1 MSNILSNKRGLI
13 TGVLDERSLAWHVAK
28 RCIEEGATIVLT
40 NTETATK
47 LGTVAQLAAENNLPF
62 IACDMTKQDDVAEL
76 LTKSQELLGGPIDF
90 VLHAVAQ
97 SQNLRRH
104 KTYDQVNYE
113 YFHRTLDIS
122 ALSLHRLL
130 QTAMDLDAI
139 GTGGSVVALTYIASE
154 RYVEGYGDMSDAK
167 AMLDSI
173 VRQMGA
179 IYGMKKKVRVNA
191 VSQSLTPTK
200 ASAQWSAQQDYY
212 RYLEALSPLG
222 MADADDC
229 ADLCVALFSDLTR
242 KVTMQTLYN
251 DGGNSRTMMTESM
264 ATIFTAL
271 MDKAENRTT
280 TL

>member
-1 MSNILSNKRGLI
+1 MSNILSQKKGLI
-13 TGVLDERSLAWHVAK
+13 LGVLDERSLAWHVAQ
-28 RCIEEGATIVLT
+28 RCLEEGATIVLS
-40 NTETATK
+40 NTEIAK
-47 LGTVAQLAAENNLPF
+47 RLGTVGQLAAEHHLPF
-62 IACDMTKQDDVAEL
+62 VPCDMTNDEDVAAL
-76 LTKSQELLGGPIDF
+76 LLQAQELLGGKIDF

-104 KTYDQVNYE
+104 RAYDNVNYE
-113 YFHRTLDIS
+113 YFHRTLDVS

-130 QTAMDLDAI
+130 QTAMKQDAI
-139 GTGGSVVALTYIASE
+139 SVGGSVVALTYIASE
-154 RYVEGYGDMSDAK
+154 RFVEGYGDMSDAK

-179 IYGMKKKVRVNA
+179 VYGIKRKVRVNA

-200 ASAQWSAQQDYY
+200 ASTQWSGQQDYY

-242 KVTMQTLYN
+242 KVTMQTIYN
-251 DGGNSRTMMTESM
+251 DGGNSRTMMTGEM
-264 ATIFTAL
+264 AREFSGIV
-271 MDKAENRTT
+271 DS
-280 TL
+280 

>member
-1 MSNILSNKRGLI
+1 MSNILSNKKGLI
-13 TGVLDERSLAWHVAK
+13 LGVLDERSLAWHVAK
-28 RCIEEGATIVLT
+28 RCQEEGAAIVLS
-40 NTETATK
+40 NTEAALK
-47 LGTVAQLAAENNLPF
+47 LGSVGQLSREYDIPF
-62 IACDMTKQDDVAEL
+62 VACDMTKDDEVTHL
-76 LTKSQELLGGPIDF
+76 LTKAQELLGGQIDF

-104 KTYDQVNYE
+104 KAYDQLSYE

-130 QTAMDLDAI
+130 QTAMETDAI
-139 GTGGSVVALTYIASE
+139 STGGSVVALTYIASE
-154 RYVEGYGDMSDAK
+154 RFVAGYGDMADAK

-179 IYGMKKKVRVNA
+179 VYGMRNKVRVNA

-212 RYLEALSPLG
+212 RFLQALSPLG

-242 KVTMQTLYN
+242 KVTMQTIYN

-264 ATIFTAL
+264 ATMFSGLI
-271 MDKAENRTT
+271 DKAENR
-280 TL
+280 

>member
-1 MSNILSNKRGLI
+1 MSNILSNKKGLI
-13 TGVLDERSLAWHVAK
+13 LGVLDERSLAWHVAK
-28 RCIEEGATIVLT
+28 RCLEEGAAIVLS
-40 NTETATK
+40 NTEAALK
-47 LGTVAQLAAENNLPF
+47 LGSVGQLSTEHDIPF
-62 IACDMTKQDDVAEL
+62 VACDMTKDDEVAHL
-76 LTKSQELLGGPIDF
+76 LTKAQELLGGQIDF

-104 KTYDQVNYE
+104 KAYDQLSYE

-130 QTAMDLDAI
+130 QTAMETDAI
-139 GTGGSVVALTYIASE
+139 STGGSVVALTYIASE
-154 RYVEGYGDMSDAK
+154 RFVAGYGDMADAK

-179 IYGMKKKVRVNA
+179 VYGMRNKVRVNA

-212 RYLEALSPLG
+212 RFLQALSPLG

-242 KVTMQTLYN
+242 KVTMQTIYN

-264 ATIFTAL
+264 ATMFSGLI
-271 MDKAENRTT
+271 DKAENR
-280 TL
+280 

>member
-1 MSNILSNKRGLI
+1 MSNILSNKKGLI
-13 TGVLDERSLAWHVAK
+13 LGVLDERSLAWHVAK
-28 RCIEEGATIVLT
+28 RCLEEDAAIVLS
-40 NTETATK
+40 NTEAALK
-47 LGTVAQLAAENNLPF
+47 LGSVGQLSTEHDIPF
-62 IACDMTKQDDVAEL
+62 VACDMTKDDEVAHL
-76 LTKSQELLGGPIDF
+76 LTKAQELLGGQIDF

-104 KTYDQVNYE
+104 KAYDQLSYE

-130 QTAMDLDAI
+130 QTAMEADAI
-139 GTGGSVVALTYIASE
+139 STGGSVVALTYIASE
-154 RYVEGYGDMSDAK
+154 RFVAGYGDMADAK
-167 AMLDSI
+167 AMLDSV

-179 IYGMKKKVRVNA
+179 VYGMRNKVRVNA

-212 RYLEALSPLG
+212 RFLLALSPLG

-242 KVTMQTLYN
+242 KVTMQTIYN

-264 ATIFTAL
+264 ATMFSGLI
-271 MDKAENRTT
+271 DKAENR
-280 TL
+280 

>member
-1 MSNILSNKRGLI
+1 MSNILSNKKGLI
-13 TGVLDERSLAWHVAK
+13 LGVLDERSLAWHVAK
-28 RCIEEGATIVLT
+28 HCLEEGAAIVLS
-40 NTETATK
+40 NTEAALK
-47 LGTVAQLAAENNLPF
+47 LGSVGQLSTEHDIPF
-62 IACDMTKQDDVAEL
+62 VACDMTKDDEVAHL
-76 LTKSQELLGGPIDF
+76 LTKAQELLGGQIDF

-104 KTYDQVNYE
+104 KAYDQLSYE

-130 QTAMDLDAI
+130 QTAMETDAI
-139 GTGGSVVALTYIASE
+139 STGGSVVALTYIASE
-154 RYVEGYGDMSDAK
+154 RFVAGYGDMADAK

-179 IYGMKKKVRVNA
+179 VYGMRNKVRVNA

-200 ASAQWSAQQDYY
+200 ASAQWAAQQDYY
-212 RYLEALSPLG
+212 RFLQALSPLG

-242 KVTMQTLYN
+242 KVTMQTIYN

-264 ATIFTAL
+264 ATMFSGLI
-271 MDKAENRTT
+271 DKAENR
-280 TL
+280 